1 MSALRKAVG
10 DLKQA
15 MSDIESIITQPDPP
29 DKALEGFKMTLD
41 SVRMD
46 ALALVAAAYSGD
58 YDEYIRKF
66 RLRRAAQ
73 VCQNV
78 LFGLVDGT
86 VNERTP
92 GVIELQ
98 STIRET
104 LDRLDQLEWL

>member
-15 MSDIESIITQPDPP
+15 MRDIESIIAQPDPP
-29 DKALEGFKMTLD
+29 DKELEGFKMTLD

-78 LFGLVDGT
+78 LFGLEDGT

-92 GVIELQ
+92 GVTVFQ

-104 LDRLDQLEWL
+104 LDRLDQLEGL